1 MALDIASAQVKLR
14 DITAKFDN
22 GVGSAQPF
30 YPTVCYDAS
39 SVRSSEKYGWIGN
52 MPGMREWVGDRQF
65 SELRSAN
72 FVIDNKHFE
81 SSLAIKKTD
90 IADDNL
96 GQYGPIMEQLGIEA
110 AHHPDELW
118 FDALELGES
127 TACFDGQFF
136 FDTDHSWGK
145 SGTQSNDLTS
155 TVVSTSAVTVAELK
169 TAIRAAV
176 KQMLGFKND
185 QGKLYHRPTVSRLND
200 LTLLVPLALRDVAYD
215 ALESQLLS
223 NSTNVIVDRPTIV
236 ASPYLTSDVKF
247 YLFKTGDPVKP
258 FVFQQREPLSRM
270 MKGLDDIE
278 IKDVKFMTEARYN
291 VGYFAWWTA
300 VLTTL
305 TT

>member
-22 GVGSAQPF
+22 GVDSAEPF

-145 SGTQSNDLTS
+145 SGSQSNDLTS
-155 TVVSTSAVTVAELK
+155 TVSDTSAVTVAELK
-169 TAIRAAV
+169 TAIRSAV
-176 KQMLGFKND
+176 QQMLGFKND

>member
-22 GVGSAQPF
+22 GVDSAQPF
-30 YPTVCYDAS
+30 YPSVCYDAS

-96 GQYGPIMEQLGIEA
+96 GQYYPIMEQLGIEA

-136 FDTDHSWGK
+136 FDADHSWGK

-155 TVVSTSAVTVAELK
+155 TVADTSAVTVAELK

-185 QGKLYHRPTVSRLND
+185 QGKLYHRSTVSQLND